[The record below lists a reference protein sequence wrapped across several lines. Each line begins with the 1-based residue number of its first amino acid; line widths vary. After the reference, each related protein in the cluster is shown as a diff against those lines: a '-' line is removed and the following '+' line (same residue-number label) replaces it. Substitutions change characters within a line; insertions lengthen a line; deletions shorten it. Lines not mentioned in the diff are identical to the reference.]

1 MIFRVVESLSADPYY
16 YRQEKNLYSEK
27 KEILFSFS
35 IFFLVFCF

>member
-27 KEILFSFS
+27 REIFVSFS
-35 IFFLVFCF
+35 IFFF